1 MVYPLLNPSRLWQTV
16 VSGSGRLTHDTIFMI
31 GNKMKQV
38 SSVLNNMAQDLT
50 GSGNFKPVTVLS
62 ASTFEIIAKTVR
74 GDYHQEGKWKLMAD
88 SCTADGITAE
98 MLVLP
103 KKGEPNPFE
112 KLHIQVKDAIK
123 SGFSKEMQALLSKET
138 KNLDEIQQGV
148 KNYWVRQIAS
158 KFSKVQDHILASDL
172 KNDVIT
178 MDKALALYPEKAK
191 KYQDNQ
197 DKKKGANKVGV
208 APKDPKAKVAYYLDL
223 AIRTMQSLEK
233 TDTNITQDIKTIRL
247 VESKY
252 K

>member
-1 MVYPLLNPSRLWQTV
+1 M
-16 VSGSGRLTHDTIFMI
+16 
-31 GNKMKQV
+31 KMKQV
-38 SSVLNNMAQDLT
+38 NNVLNQVAQDLT
-50 GSGNFKPVTVLS
+50 GSGNFSPVMVLS
-62 ASTFEIIAKTVR
+62 AKTFEATAKTVQ
-74 GDYHQEGKWKLMAD
+74 GDYKQEGKWKLLAD
-88 SCTADGITAE
+88 DYSADKITAE
-98 MLVLP
+98 MLVIP
-103 KKGEPNPFE
+103 KKGEPNRFE
-112 KLHIQVKDAIK
+112 KLQAQVKDAIR
-123 SGFSKEMQALLSKET
+123 SGFTKETQALLAKET

-148 KNYWVRQIAS
+148 KNYWTRQISS
-158 KFSKVQDHILASDL
+158 KYSKVQEHLLASDL

-178 MDKALALYPEKAK
+178 IERALALYPDKAK
-191 KYQDNQ
+191 KFQDNQ

>member
-1 MVYPLLNPSRLWQTV
+1 
-16 VSGSGRLTHDTIFMI
+16 
-31 GNKMKQV
+31 MKQV
-38 SSVLNNMAQDLT
+38 NNVLNNVANDLT
-50 GSGNFKPVTVLS
+50 GKGNFAPVTVLS
-62 ASTFEIIAKTVR
+62 ASTFDLIAKTVR
-74 GDYHQEGKWKLMAD
+74 GDYHQDGKWKLMAD

-103 KKGEPNPFE
+103 KKGSPNPFE
-112 KLHIQVKDAIK
+112 KLHIQVRDAIK
-123 SGFSKEMQALLSKET
+123 SGFSKDMQAILAKET
-138 KNLDEIQQGV
+138 KNLDDVQKGI
-148 KNYWVRQIAS
+148 KSHWLKQIGS
-158 KFSKVQDHILASDL
+158 KFSKVQDHLLASDL

-178 MDKALALYPEKAK
+178 MERALALYPDKAK